1 VLGTPNVMSREFKI
15 LLVAAIIG
23 IAIGGAYATNRILTS
38 QSICQPSAQVLAT
51 FFPVYDFARHV
62 VADTTRVSLLV
73 PMTVDVH
80 GFTPDA
86 CSIQQVASA
95 KVLIYS
101 GAGLEPWITEII
113 SAAHNPDLVLVDSSQ
128 GIATINVPPEWQA
141 DGRVV
146 DPHIWLDPVIAKQQV
161 NNILRGLIKAYPSDN
176 DTFTANAKSYHEQ
189 LDYLNSAIMNATN
202 FHIIKTRYFV
212 TFHTAFAYFAQRY
225 NLTQIPVFGPFEDSP
240 TAQDIQNVTT
250 SIQKYQL
257 CYVGYESL
265 ENPAIPQ
272 AIAANTHATLVHM
285 DPIEGLTIAEQA
297 AGKTYIDLMY
307 EDLHNIALAL
317 DTVGC

>member
-1 VLGTPNVMSREFKI
+1 MKREFKI
-15 LLVAAIIG
+15 ILAVVIVG
-23 IAIGGAYATNRILTS
+23 VAIGGAYATSRILTS
-38 QSICQPSAQVLAT
+38 QSNCQPGAPVLAT
-51 FFPVYDFARHV
+51 FFPVYDFARHIV
-62 VADTTRVSLLV
+62 TDTTGISLLV

-80 GFTPDA
+80 DFTPDA

-95 KVLIYS
+95 RVLIYS
-101 GAGLEPWITEII
+101 GAGLEPWISQIVT
-113 SAAHNPDLVLVDSSQ
+113 AAHNPNLVLVDSSQ
-128 GIATINVPPEWQA
+128 GIMTINVPPEWQA

-146 DPHIWLDPVIAKQQV
+146 DPHIWLDPVIAKRQV
-161 NNILRGLIKAYPSDN
+161 NNILQGLIRAYPSNN
-176 DTFTANAKSYHEQ
+176 DTFTANTKSYDQQ

-202 FHIIKTRYFV
+202 FHVIKTRYFV

-240 TAQDIQNVTT
+240 TAQDIQNVT
-250 SIQKYQL
+250 SAIQSYQL

-307 EDLHNIALAL
+307 EDFNNITLAL

>member
-1 VLGTPNVMSREFKI
+1 
-15 LLVAAIIG
+15 
-23 IAIGGAYATNRILTS
+23 
-38 QSICQPSAQVLAT
+38 
-51 FFPVYDFARHV
+51 
-62 VADTTRVSLLV
+62 
-73 PMTVDVH
+73 MTVDVH
-80 GFTPDA
+80 DFTPDA

-95 KVLIYS
+95 RVLIYS
-101 GAGLEPWITEII
+101 GAGLEPWISQIVT
-113 SAAHNPDLVLVDSSQ
+113 AAHTPNLVLVDSSQ
-128 GIATINVPPEWQA
+128 GITTINVPPEWQA

-146 DPHIWLDPVIAKQQV
+146 DPHIWLDPVIA
-161 NNILRGLIKAYPSDN
+161 RAYPSNN
-176 DTFTANAKSYHEQ
+176 DTFTANTKSYDQQ

-202 FHIIKTRYFV
+202 FHVIKTRYFV

-240 TAQDIQNVTT
+240 TAQDIQNVT
-250 SIQKYQL
+250 SAIQSYQL

-307 EDLHNIALAL
+307 EDLNNISLAL

>member
-1 VLGTPNVMSREFKI
+1 VKPESKI
-15 LLVAAIIG
+15 ILTITIVG
-23 IAIGGAYATNRILTS
+23 IAVGSAYATSRVLTS
-38 QSICQPSAQVLAT
+38 ESSCQSGAPVLAT
-51 FFPVYDFARHV
+51 FYPVYDFARHV
-62 VADTTRVSLLV
+62 VGDTASISLLV

-80 GFTPDA
+80 DFIPDA

-95 KVLIYS
+95 RILIYN
-101 GAGLEPWITEII
+101 GAGLEPWIQQIVN
-113 SAAHNPDLVLVDSSQ
+113 SADNPNLVLVDSSQ

-141 DGRVV
+141 VGRVV

-161 NNILRGLIKAYPSDN
+161 NNILQGLTTAYPSDK
-176 DTFTANAKSYHEQ
+176 DILTANAKSYKGQ
-189 LDYLNSAIMNATN
+189 LDDLNLAIMNATN
-202 FHIIKTRYFV
+202 FHAVKTRYFV

-240 TAQDIQNVTT
+240 TALDIQNVT
-250 SIQKYQL
+250 SAIQKYQL
-257 CYVGYESL
+257 CYAGYESL

-272 AIAANTHATLVHM
+272 SIAANTHATLVHM

-307 EDLHNIALAL
+307 DDLHNIELAL
-317 DTVGC
+317 ENIGC

>member
-1 VLGTPNVMSREFKI
+1 MREFKI
-15 LLVAAIIG
+15 ILVVAIIG
-23 IAIGGAYATNRILTS
+23 IAIGSAYATSRILTG
-38 QSICQPSAQVLAT
+38 QSSCQPGARVLAT
-51 FFPVYDFARHV
+51 FYPVYDFARHL
-62 VADTTRVSLLV
+62 VADKASISLLV

-80 GFTPDA
+80 DFTPDA

-95 KVLIYS
+95 RVLIYS
-101 GAGLEPWITEII
+101 GAGLEPWISQIVM
-113 SAAHNPDLVLVDSSQ
+113 AAQNPSLVLVDSSQ
-128 GIATINVPPEWQA
+128 GITTINVPPEWQA

-161 NNILRGLIKAYPSDN
+161 NNILQGLIKAYPSDN

-202 FHIIKTRYFV
+202 FHTIKTRYFV

-240 TAQDIQNVTT
+240 TAQDIQNVT
-250 SIQKYQL
+250 SSVQKYQL